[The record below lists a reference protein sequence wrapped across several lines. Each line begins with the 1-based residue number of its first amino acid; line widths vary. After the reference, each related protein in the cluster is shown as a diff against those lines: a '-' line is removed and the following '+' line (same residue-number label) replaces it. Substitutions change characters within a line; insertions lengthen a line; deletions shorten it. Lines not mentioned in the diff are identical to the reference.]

1 VGWWW
6 WWLPRTLPVI
16 STCTR
21 HGAGDVRAPRL
32 TGSHLTPT
40 HLFFERKE
48 FLACIIRKKGEYF
61 GCSCWSNNTST
72 SILQHHSKMAGGV
85 SCVLLISTV
94 DQQASE
100 DFYIYATGC
109 SQLEATKACQLPYK
123 FLILQH
129 GLTLF
134 SN

>member
-1 VGWWW
+1 VVVVVVTTYPSGHQYLYQARRWRRAG
-6 WWLPRTLPVI
+6 PTPDRIAPHPHAPV
-16 STCTR
+16 
-21 HGAGDVRAPRL
+21 
-32 TGSHLTPT
+32 
-40 HLFFERKE
+40 FRKE
-48 FLACIIRKKGEYF
+48 RISCLHYSKKRGIL